1 MVTRSKA
8 TKTQTAQA
16 AGKITPVIDTNEQLS
31 TMDMLRNFASMTGI
45 EIPSGRRM
53 LASSVTMLAVTALGA
68 YSAASIAAYVAVGAT
83 LLTGSA
89 FVAFLLA
96 TIVAVISIYYS
107 LIAASRAAE
116 YVGSGK
122 LEAHCVVAKNYV
134 TGFFRRADSA
144 PNSVAGA

>member
-1 MVTRSKA
+1 MVTRTTPKA

-16 AGKITPVIDTNEQLS
+16 AEKITPVVDTNDDEKS
-31 TMDMLRNFASMTGI
+31 TMEMLRNFAANAGI

-68 YSAASIAAYVAVGAT
+68 YSAASIASYIAVGAA

-89 FVAFLLA
+89 FIAFLLA
-96 TIVAVISIYYS
+96 TIVGVISIYYT
-107 LIAASRAAE
+107 LITASKAAE

-122 LEAHCVVAKNYV
+122 LEEHCVAAKNWV
-134 TGFFRRADSA
+134 TGLFA
-144 PNSVAGA
+144 PKTVAEV